1 MKYKTLVNNRTV
13 YGGGGIMPDYFVPID
28 TTSLTDLHRD
38 LIAKGIVNRI
48 AIMEVDNRRNSLLK
62 AYPDVDAFKKDY
74 SIPAD
79 RVTKMKQMAEE
90 EKVEWDEEEFERSE
104 KLLFTQ
110 LKALIA
116 RDIYDSSAYFKIIN
130 DENEI
135 FQEGLRIIKTPEKY
149 NDLLM

>member
-1 MKYKTLVNNRTV
+1 VLCA
-13 YGGGGIMPDYFVPID
+13 FEE
-28 TTSLTDLHRD
+28 
-38 LIAKGIVNRI
+38 RI
-48 AIMEVDNRRNSLLK
+48 NPK
-62 AYPDVDAFKKDY
+62 
-74 SIPAD
+74 
-79 RVTKMKQMAEE
+79 

>member
-1 MKYKTLVNNRTV
+1 
-13 YGGGGIMPDYFVPID
+13 
-28 TTSLTDLHRD
+28 
-38 LIAKGIVNRI
+38 
-48 AIMEVDNRRNSLLK
+48 
-62 AYPDVDAFKKDY
+62 
-74 SIPAD
+74 
-79 RVTKMKQMAEE
+79 MAEE
-90 EKVEWDEEEFERSE
+90 EKVKWNEEEFERSQ

-149 NDLLM
+149 NGLLM